1 MPEENDIPISS
12 FPDASAIGT
21 GDKVTGLQSGGN
33 VNFTFSG
40 ILAWLA
46 NAFTSIFVPVS
57 RKINNKPLSA
67 DVTLNASDVSAQPS
81 ITTIGIL
88 KGNGAG
94 NVSAAVPGTDYQAPL
109 TAGTDY
115 ATPDMIPTTAAA
127 VGALPADGTAV
138 SAETLAVSH
147 RISGGEGWYKFFEET
162 VGTGL
167 SRNYIFLITDTYSRQ
182 DGILSV
188 FVNRNTQG
196 ATTVVVKVLAGTIL
210 PGSVRWEYSTSL
222 VLYIQKTTSQG
233 GYIQF
238 RVMTNTARTGNPVD
252 LTTRWKNEAVSEP
265 TGATSATAD
274 VLRFTAQ
281 VVTVGTAQQIISISD
296 AAITADHALA
306 QIEFDDPEYIPTG
319 YAWATADGS
328 FTLTGTATA
337 STTANILLIRKG
349 N

>member
-1 MPEENDIPISS
+1 MGIKFSQFIRAFDITD
-12 FPDASAIGT
+12 DAALA
-21 GDKVTGLQSGGN
+21 GLQDGSN
-33 VNFTFSG
+33 KRFTFG
-40 ILAWLA
+40 LIKQWIKVFFTPAEIGAQEEITA
-46 NAFTSIFVPVS
+46 N
-57 RKINNKPLSA
+57 
-67 DVTLNASDVSAQPS
+67 
-81 ITTIGIL
+81 GIL
-88 KGNGAG
+88 KGDGAG
-94 NVSAAVPGTDYQAPL
+94 GVTAAIQ
-109 TAGTDY
+109 GTDY
-115 ATPDMIPTTAAA
+115 ATPAMIPTSAAE

-147 RISGGEGWYKFFEET
+147 SVTGGEGWYKFFEET
-162 VGTGL
+162 VGAGL

-196 ATTVVVKVLAGTIL
+196 TTTVVVKVLAGTIP

-238 RVMTNTARTGNPVD
+238 RVMINTARTGNPVD

-296 AAITADHALA
+296 AAITADHAPA
-306 QIEFDDPEYIPTG
+306 QIEFADPEYIPTG
-319 YAWATADGS
+319 YAWSTADGS

-337 STTANILLIRKG
+337 ATTANILLIRKG